1 MSSISSSFG
10 DLPSHKKTGVW
21 WHNYPYN
28 LYTQH
33 LTPFAVLLL
42 QHFSKYC
49 MGLEHLPLFYH
60 FKQTWWHHR
69 SYSDHDCFSFKSEK
83 ILVFCFLLLPCGV
96 IWFSIL
102 VSEKSFSCL
111 EISNI
116 SSVIYDV
123 CFIWCKK
130 PIWNILKHD
139 HPQFSKHG
147 DQSPPPPISHVW
159 RWANRQL
166 QASPHYAN
174 YQKLK
179 TH

>member
-42 QHFSKYC
+42 QYFSKYC

-96 IWFSIL
+96 IWNQFSIL
-102 VSEKSFSCL
+102 VSCL

-116 SSVIYDV
+116 WAVIYDV
-123 CFIWCKK
+123 CFFYARNPLEIYQNTTIPNFPSMEIKA
-130 PIWNILKHD
+130 PR
-139 HPQFSKHG
+139 PQSLMAG
-147 DQSPPPPISHVW
+147 VGQT
-159 RWANRQL
+159 
-166 QASPHYAN
+166 AN
-174 YQKLK
+174 YKLPLITPIIK
-179 TH
+179 N